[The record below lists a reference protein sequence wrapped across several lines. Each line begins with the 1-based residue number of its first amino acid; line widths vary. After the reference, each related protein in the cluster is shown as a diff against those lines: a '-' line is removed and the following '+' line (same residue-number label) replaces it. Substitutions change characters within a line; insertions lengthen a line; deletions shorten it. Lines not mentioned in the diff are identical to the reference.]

1 MALHHVGIV
10 CFAGI
15 QPLDVVGP
23 HEVFA
28 GASQALTALD
38 GYVVHL
44 LAAEPGTIR
53 GSSGLAI
60 VADRPLPRRPAFDTL
75 VVPGGDG
82 VDTALEDRALVAWIR
97 RAGAGSRRVASV
109 CSGSLLLAEAGLLDG
124 RRATTHWRRAQQFA
138 ERYPAVTVDADPI
151 FIHDGKMWTS
161 AGVTSGIDLALALV
175 EADHGS
181 DLAQRV
187 ARHLV
192 MFLRRPGG
200 QSQFATPV
208 WTRRAEH
215 DAVREAQELIDVTP
229 DGDHR
234 VETLARLVGMSPRN
248 FARVFAA
255 QTGETPARYV
265 ERVRVDH
272 ARLILELETCGVVAV
287 ARRCGFGSAETLRR
301 AFVRRVGV
309 APDDYR
315 KRFA

>member
-1 MALHHVGIV
+1 
-10 CFAGI
+10 
-15 QPLDVVGP
+15 
-23 HEVFA
+23 
-28 GASQALTALD
+28 
-38 GYVVHL
+38 
-44 LAAEPGTIR
+44 
-53 GSSGLAI
+53 
-60 VADRPLPRRPAFDTL
+60 
-75 VVPGGDG
+75 
-82 VDTALEDRALVAWIR
+82 
-97 RAGAGSRRVASV
+97 
-109 CSGSLLLAEAGLLDG
+109 
-124 RRATTHWRRAQQFA
+124 
-138 ERYPAVTVDADPI
+138 
-151 FIHDGKMWTS
+151 
-161 AGVTSGIDLALALV
+161 
-175 EADHGS
+175 
-181 DLAQRV
+181 
-187 ARHLV
+187 